1 MNRDGAFR
9 CSAASRNSIT
19 EKALVM
25 KVKFLVYLFLILV
38 CAATAWAQNEK
49 LPGTP
54 AGKRAAALLN
64 LIRAGEET
72 AIRQFFSEQVA
83 PSFREA
89 FPMEEHVKQL
99 QRLRKVL
106 EGAEVVG
113 INMRGPND
121 IKLVLQV
128 RGGKPWRVVL
138 EVEPEP
144 PNRIASI
151 EFGPDET
158 SGLRFSSFEELDS
171 LLRRMADEDRFSGSV
186 LVMKRGQ
193 VAFRQAY
200 GQADRAAK
208 IPNRPD
214 TLFDIGSI
222 NKQFTSVVILRLAQE
237 GKLKLDDTV
246 GKYLKGFP
254 PEIAGKVTIRQLLQH
269 KSGMGDY
276 LREPRFNENPKRF
289 RTVSDYLELVRSTPL
304 LFVPGTSQRYS
315 NSGFVVLGGI
325 IEAVTGRSYY
335 DVVQDFVYDPAGMKA
350 SGSFEMG
357 SKGKNMAIGYTRRL
371 RENESTTGGAT
382 TDQLRPNTGIFAG
395 KGSPAGG
402 GYATAED
409 LKRYL
414 DALLDYKLLDRRHTN
429 LLLNEFSSEEPSARP
444 ALMFAGG
451 AEGVNAVVAVN
462 LQTRDAVIILAN
474 MDEPVAEELGQ
485 SIFRQLK

>member
-1 MNRDGAFR
+1 
-9 CSAASRNSIT
+9 
-19 EKALVM
+19 M
-25 KVKFLVYLFLILV
+25 KVKSLVYLFLMLA
-38 CAATAWAQNEK
+38 CALSAHAQNEK
-49 LPGTP
+49 LPNTP
-54 AGKRAAALLN
+54 AGKRAAALLD
-64 LIRAGEET
+64 LIRSGEE
-72 AIRQFFSEQVA
+72 ASIQQFFLEQVA
-83 PSFREA
+83 PSFRDA
-89 FPMEEHVKQL
+89 FPMAEHLKQI

-106 EGAEVVG
+106 DGAEVVG
-113 INMRGPND
+113 VKLRGPND
-121 IKLVLQV
+121 IKLVLQA

-138 EVEPEP
+138 EVEPES
-144 PNRIASI
+144 PNRIASM

-158 SGLRFSSFEELDS
+158 SRLRFSSFEELDS
-171 LLRRMADEDRFSGSV
+171 ILRRMADEDRFAGAV
-186 LVMKRGQ
+186 LVTKRGQ
-193 VAFRQAY
+193 VAFKQGY
-200 GQADRAAK
+200 GRADRAAK

-254 PEIAGKVTIRQLLQH
+254 REIADRVTIRQLLQH

-276 LREPRFNENPKRF
+276 LRDPRFNENPKRF
-289 RTVSDYLELVRSTPL
+289 RTVSDYLKLVRSAPL
-304 LFVPGTSQRYS
+304 LFEPGTGQRYS

-335 DVVQDFVYDPAGMKA
+335 DVVQDFVYNPAGMKS
-350 SGSFEMG
+350 SGSFEIG
-357 SKGKNMAIGYTRRL
+357 SKGENMAIGYTSRHQ
-371 RENESTTGGAT
+371 EESGSASAT
-382 TDQLRPNTGIFAG
+382 PAPLRPNTEMFAA

-414 DALLDYKLLDRRHTN
+414 DTLLDYKLLDRRHTN
-429 LLLNEFSSEEPSARP
+429 LLLNEFSSEGESARGTWI
-444 ALMFAGG
+444 FAGG

-485 SIFRQLK
+485 SIFMQLK